1 MWSGHLKDEQVNYAN
16 WSHEVRLVSCRQ
28 LLTPSRMMIYGGPP
42 SPTESSKVDET
53 GTAIGDSL
61 SERRLRNA
69 ENIGGNRDRVFELR
83 DISVKFA
90 SGGCRC
96 KDYSMAISQ
105 GNEGYK
111 NINHSSILMLTMI

>member
-1 MWSGHLKDEQVNYAN
+1 
-16 WSHEVRLVSCRQ
+16 
-28 LLTPSRMMIYGGPP
+28 MMIYGGPP